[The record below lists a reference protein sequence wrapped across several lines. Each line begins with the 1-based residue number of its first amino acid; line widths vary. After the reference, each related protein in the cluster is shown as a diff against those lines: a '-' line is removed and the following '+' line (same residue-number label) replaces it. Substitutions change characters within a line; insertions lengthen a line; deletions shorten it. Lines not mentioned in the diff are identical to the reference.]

1 MEKLRHTSIKLP
13 IQVLHLLSAKDKTGI
28 PSITN
33 CNIVKEWLQD
43 LVSHGKSLGCAWLLI
58 FTGTFSSKTLSMA
71 IVNKLNKDE
80 DRQQVLKIYT
90 RLIILLNLEK
100 EFVQYKNDI

>member
-1 MEKLRHTSIKLP
+1 
-13 IQVLHLLSAKDKTGI
+13 
-28 PSITN
+28 
-33 CNIVKEWLQD
+33 
-43 LVSHGKSLGCAWLLI
+43 
-58 FTGTFSSKTLSMA
+58 MA